1 MRGFFFLLVLGGLLV
16 VAYLAMQN
24 FSSDVGVA
32 GQGSPAT
39 VVDRAQDV
47 ADEANRVLEEQEEQR
62 RRALDE

>member
-24 FSSDVGVA
+24 FSSEVGVT
-32 GQGSPAT
+32 GEGSRAT
-39 VVDRAQDV
+39 AVDRAQDV
-47 ADEANRVLEEQEEQR
+47 VDEANRVLDEQEAQR

>member
-24 FSSDVGVA
+24 FSSEVGVA
-32 GQGSPAT
+32 GQGSPAA

-62 RRALDE
+62 RRALAE